1 MKKWKSYLRAG
12 VMLLLTLCMAGCGGV
27 SHKSPEGVAE
37 DLIQSYVD
45 GNEDQVKVCYDQSD
59 NTEES
64 LQSEISATIQYYQA
78 HNAKK
83 VSIQNC
89 DVLFKDGD
97 YTYVYISY
105 HLILQD
111 DQEYPCIGTYMI
123 GKKNKQYYILA
134 PSQITDDMRT
144 QAAEAYAEFMQ
155 TDIYKT
161 YTKEYDTFIK
171 KNPGYEQKIS
181 ESLVQ

>member
-1 MKKWKSYLRAG
+1 MKKWKSYLIAA
-12 VMLLLTLCMAGCGGV
+12 MMILLTLCVTGCGGV
-27 SHKSPEGVAE
+27 SHKSPEKVTE
-37 DLIQSYVD
+37 ELIQYYVE
-45 GNEDQVKVCYDQSD
+45 GKESKVKECYNQSD

-64 LQSEISATIQYYQA
+64 LQSEISANLQYYQA

-89 DVLFKDGD
+89 EVLSENGD
-97 YTYVYISY
+97 YTYLYITY

-111 DQEYPCIGTYMI
+111 NQEYPCIGTYMI
-123 GKKNKQYYILA
+123 GKQDKQYYVLA

-144 QAAEAYAEFMQ
+144 QAADAYAEFMK
-155 TDIYKT
+155 TDVYKT

-171 KNPGYEQKIS
+171 KNPGYEQKIAD
-181 ESLVQ
+181 SLN